1 MREFWNEIRASAQNT
16 TTTQPVTTDVT
27 LTVPSATGV
36 TSPGDM
42 PTNASTTSV
51 PPPGQPAKSQDGKYT
66 FRQ

>member
-1 MREFWNEIRASAQNT
+1 MREFWNEIRASAQHV
-16 TTTQPVTTDVT
+16 TTTQPFTTDVT
-27 LTVPSATGV
+27 LASPSATGV

-42 PTNASTTSV
+42 PTSASTTGV